1 MNFEEST
8 PSTKMEFQDKILR
21 VSHMLNTLQEVESST
36 TAPFILYHTF
46 TIHFSQTDIQ
56 KPLGAKQ
63 SWRVFSLKQYDF
75 KNIKEQLGSETVEFS
90 QI

>member
-8 PSTKMEFQDKILR
+8 PSTKMEYQDKILR
-21 VSHMLNTLQEVESST
+21 VSHILSTLQEVESST
-36 TAPFILYHTF
+36 TVPFILYHTF
-46 TIHFSQTDIQ
+46 TTHFSQTDIQ

-75 KNIKEQLGSETVEFS
+75 KKGKRTIR
-90 QI
+90 I

>member
-1 MNFEEST
+1 
-8 PSTKMEFQDKILR
+8 MEYQDKILR

-63 SWRVFSLKQYDF
+63 SCVRVFSLKQYDF
-75 KNIKEQLGSETVEFS
+75 KKIKEQLGSETVEFS
-90 QI
+90 QV